1 MVKGWFVHITRT
13 LLINAYFIYRDN
25 IPCICLGQWDLSADY
40 FEDEML
46 SGMIPV
52 LFAEN
57 PSEAEKGLLKDLI
70 SARKDL
76 DRINRAFFIPEAVDL
91 ENALKV
97 VKKPRVGEAEYAF
110 KERNLDRLFEPRRF
124 PPGLILLHK
133 YFNIL
138 FILEILIPGISLNKK
153 QRICKSLNSKIYL
166 YQNQPYLL
174 LKIYQYL
181 EGQLAANNE

>member
-1 MVKGWFVHITRT
+1 
-13 LLINAYFIYRDN
+13 
-25 IPCICLGQWDLSADY
+25 
-40 FEDEML
+40 ML

-124 PPGLILLHK
+124 PPGLILLIK
-133 YFNIL
+133 KKKSPYNL
-138 FILEILIPGISLNKK
+138 FLSLFSKFFISCQMLWTLNK
-153 QRICKSLNSKIYL
+153 NSWKFY
-166 YQNQPYLL
+166 NF
-174 LKIYQYL
+174 K
-181 EGQLAANNE
+181 

>member
-1 MVKGWFVHITRT
+1 MHI
-13 LLINAYFIYRDN
+13 FICRDN

-57 PSEAEKGLLKDLI
+57 PSEAEKGLMKDLI

-97 VKKPRVGEAEYAF
+97 VRKPRLGEAEYAF
-110 KERNLDRLFEPRRF
+110 KERNLDRLFEPQRF
-124 PPGLILLHK
+124 PSGLI
-133 YFNIL
+133 FV
-138 FILEILIPGISLNKK
+138 IS
-153 QRICKSLNSKIYL
+153 
-166 YQNQPYLL
+166 
-174 LKIYQYL
+174 
-181 EGQLAANNE
+181 

>member
-1 MVKGWFVHITRT
+1 MRI
-13 LLINAYFIYRDN
+13 FICRDN

-57 PSEAEKGLLKDLI
+57 PSEAEKGLMKDLI

-97 VKKPRVGEAEYAF
+97 IKKPRLGEAEYKFFVCIFLQSNALHI
-110 KERNLDRLFEPRRF
+110 NLRDASVHES
-124 PPGLILLHK
+124 H
-133 YFNIL
+133 
-138 FILEILIPGISLNKK
+138 IPK
-153 QRICKSLNSKIYL
+153 QQHPQGSESS
-166 YQNQPYLL
+166 
-174 LKIYQYL
+174 
-181 EGQLAANNE
+181 

>member
-1 MVKGWFVHITRT
+1 MRI
-13 LLINAYFIYRDN
+13 FICRDN

-57 PSEAEKGLLKDLI
+57 PSEAEKGLMKDLI

-97 VKKPRVGEAEYAF
+97 VRKPRLGEAEYAF
-110 KERNLDRLFEPRRF
+110 KERNLDRLFEPQRF
-124 PPGLILLHK
+124 PTGLIL
-133 YFNIL
+133 F
-138 FILEILIPGISLNKK
+138 SNKK
-153 QRICKSLNSKIYL
+153 NHRVIIFSLS
-166 YQNQPYLL
+166 
-174 LKIYQYL
+174 LKIFHFESIL
-181 EGQLAANNE
+181 

>member
-1 MVKGWFVHITRT
+1 M
-13 LLINAYFIYRDN
+13 LNAYFLKFCRDN

-57 PSEAEKGLLKDLI
+57 PSEAEKGLMKDLI

-91 ENALKV
+91 ETALKV
-97 VKKPRVGEAEYAF
+97 VKKPRLGEAEYAF
-110 KERNLDRLFEPRRF
+110 KERNLDRLFEPTRF
-124 PPGLILLHK
+124 PSGW
-133 YFNIL
+133 
-138 FILEILIPGISLNKK
+138 
-153 QRICKSLNSKIYL
+153 IY
-166 YQNQPYLL
+166 
-174 LKIYQYL
+174 II
-181 EGQLAANNE
+181 

>member
-1 MVKGWFVHITRT
+1 
-13 LLINAYFIYRDN
+13 
-25 IPCICLGQWDLSADY
+25 
-40 FEDEML
+40 ML

-97 VKKPRVGEAEYAF
+97 VKKPRLGEAEYAF
-110 KERNLDRLFEPRRF
+110 KERNLDRLFEPQRF
-124 PPGLILLHK
+124 PSGLILFSHK
-133 YFNIL
+133 KNHRVIIFSL
-138 FILEILIPGISLNKK
+138 SLIDL
-153 QRICKSLNSKIYL
+153 
-166 YQNQPYLL
+166 
-174 LKIYQYL
+174 
-181 EGQLAANNE
+181 

>member
-1 MVKGWFVHITRT
+1 
-13 LLINAYFIYRDN
+13 
-25 IPCICLGQWDLSADY
+25 
-40 FEDEML
+40 ML

-76 DRINRAFFIPEAVDL
+76 DGINRAFFIPEAVDL
-91 ENALKV
+91 ENAMKV

-124 PPGLILLHK
+124 PPGLILLFK
-133 YFNIL
+133 KITVQ
-138 FILEILIPGISLNKK
+138 FIFTSL
-153 QRICKSLNSKIYL
+153 
-166 YQNQPYLL
+166 
-174 LKIYQYL
+174 
-181 EGQLAANNE
+181 

>member
-1 MVKGWFVHITRT
+1 VF
-13 LLINAYFIYRDN
+13 RDN

-76 DRINRAFFIPEAVDL
+76 DRINKVFFIPESVDL
-91 ENALKV
+91 ETALKI
-97 VKKPRVGEAEYAF
+97 VKKPRLGEAEYVF
-110 KERNLDRLFEPRRF
+110 KERNLDRLFQPMRIAT
-124 PPGLILLHK
+124 GIVKTKLDLLV
-133 YFNIL
+133 F
-138 FILEILIPGISLNKK
+138 
-153 QRICKSLNSKIYL
+153 
-166 YQNQPYLL
+166 
-174 LKIYQYL
+174 
-181 EGQLAANNE
+181 